1 MTDFSALASAPSLDL
16 MIAEV
21 QGLVKVTRLP
31 RRNARRSE
39 CVMSRVGGGST
50 RWNNSTGGNGRL
62 KAGQL
67 RPDEIALKAACR

>member
-1 MTDFSALASAPSLDL
+1 MTDFSALAAAPSLDL
-16 MIAEV
+16 AIAEA
-21 QGLVKVTRLP
+21 QGKVTVTRLP

-39 CVMSRVGGGST
+39 CVMSRVGGAGT

-67 RPDEIALKAACR
+67 RPDEIALKAAFR